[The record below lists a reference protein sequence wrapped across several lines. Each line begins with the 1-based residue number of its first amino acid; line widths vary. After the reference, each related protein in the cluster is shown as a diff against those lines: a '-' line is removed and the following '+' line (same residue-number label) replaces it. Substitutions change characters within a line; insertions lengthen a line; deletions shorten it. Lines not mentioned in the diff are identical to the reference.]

1 MVNIKMSSRVAGW
14 WRGLIGG
21 SGVGQSQAAAR
32 GGRRVAFELKSSYE
46 AKSPR
51 ARLLTLR
58 AFYDLANNTEVRE
71 NSFEL
76 LIFLCTVQ
84 KNNRKTYKAFISNIK
99 CLHTIKLR
107 KQ

>member
-21 SGVGQSQAAAR
+21 SGAGQSQTAAR

-51 ARLLTLR
+51 AHLLTLR
-58 AFYDLANNTEVRE
+58 AFYDLVKDNAPRE
-71 NSFEL
+71 NS
-76 LIFLCTVQ
+76 
-84 KNNRKTYKAFISNIK
+84 RD
-99 CLHTIKLR
+99 CLFSIAKF
-107 KQ
+107 

>member
-21 SGVGQSQAAAR
+21 SGAGQSQAAAR

-51 ARLLTLR
+51 ADLLTLR
-58 AFYDLANNTEVRE
+58 AFYDLAKDNALRKKLRDCIFFQLPNFM
-71 NSFEL
+71 NEL
-76 LIFLCTVQ
+76 T
-84 KNNRKTYKAFISNIK
+84 KTY
-99 CLHTIKLR
+99 
-107 KQ
+107 